1 MIEIDL
7 LTKIVAPQTRVWRS
21 FAGDGYRFLD
31 KFIQDNVI
39 FLDLPSLELPDGP
52 LSQHPELLP
61 RIVAAKE
68 TIEVYRQLGPEA
80 EIKVDW
86 RDHMD
91 ARNTIARGLLRQSVI
106 NMFEHARKDDLVVAP
121 ATVSDGL
128 MYVGVLTE
136 PPAVRRFVTVERY
149 GATRIPAR
157 GIEWLGSISEHK
169 LSIPLISS
177 LRHQNPFSLLER
189 SLFPEVLS
197 VAYTNFVFGDR
208 HCCTIFNEADDYLD
222 RDAALLGLISQV
234 SGALAFAIE
243 TKAASDNVDLVSLF
257 LASIPIE
264 YSCSQSVDIHSAG
277 FNRYISSKL
286 TPLMVASIVGA
297 LIYLGSNFPPEAI
310 AGQLKEISVVNS
322 PAADHDC
329 IPPVSEATK
338 RFLQT
343 TPIEEVQRMCILARD
358 AHARAG
364 LKPGVA
370 VKGGKAPRPEKR

>member
-1 MIEIDL
+1 
-7 LTKIVAPQTRVWRS
+7 
-21 FAGDGYRFLD
+21 
-31 KFIQDNVI
+31 
-39 FLDLPSLELPDGP
+39 
-52 LSQHPELLP
+52 
-61 RIVAAKE
+61 
-68 TIEVYRQLGPEA
+68 
-80 EIKVDW
+80 
-86 RDHMD
+86 MD